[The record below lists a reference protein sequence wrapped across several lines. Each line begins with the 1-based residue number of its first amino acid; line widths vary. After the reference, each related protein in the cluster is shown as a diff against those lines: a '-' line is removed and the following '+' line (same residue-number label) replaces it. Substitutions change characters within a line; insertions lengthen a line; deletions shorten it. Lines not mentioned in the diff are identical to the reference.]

1 VTPRTCPTPRTYLD
15 HAATSVLRPEVRDVV
30 TALLGHAAGNPSSLH
45 GTGRAARRVVE
56 QAREDVADAVGAGA
70 TEVVFT
76 AGGTEADN
84 LAVKGIALARRAADP
99 RRRRLLVSAVEHHA
113 VLDPAHWLAGDGSFE
128 VVQLP
133 VDATGRLRVDALAAA
148 VVSDPG
154 SVALVSVMAAN
165 NEVGTYQPLDE
176 VVAVCEPAGI
186 PVHAD
191 AVQALGVLDLDFAG
205 SGLAAMSLTGHKAG
219 GPVGAGALVLRHDVE
234 AVAVLHGGGQQRDL
248 RSGTL
253 DAVGVGGFAAAA
265 SLAAAGRDAHVAHLV
280 GLRARLVTGA
290 LAAVSDAVL
299 VGPADPTGA
308 LPGLAW
314 LSFPGADAEAVLF
327 ALDERGL
334 DVSAGSACS
343 AGIARVSHV
352 LTAMG
357 RPADEAPDGI
367 RVSLGWSSTAADVDA
382 LLAALPDAVATGRA
396 VAEAE
401 RVHV

>member
-1 VTPRTCPTPRTYLD
+1 MTPRTYLD
-15 HAATSVLRPEVRDVV
+15 HAATSVLRPQVREVV
-30 TALLGHAAGNPSSLH
+30 TGLLGHASGNPSSLH
-45 GTGRAARRVVE
+45 GTGRAARRIVE

-128 VVQLP
+128 VVELP
-133 VDATGRLRVDALAAA
+133 VDATGRLRVGALAAA
-148 VVSDPG
+148 IASDPG

-165 NEVGTYQPLDE
+165 NEVGTLQPLDE
-176 VVAVCEPAGI
+176 VVALCEPDGI

-191 AVQALGVLDLDFAG
+191 AVQALGVLALDFAG

-253 DAVGVGGFAAAA
+253 DAVGAGGFAAAA
-265 SLAAAGRDAHVAHLV
+265 TIATAAREAHVERLTA
-280 GLRARLVTGA
+280 LRARLVAGA
-290 LAAVSDAVL
+290 LAVVPGAAVL
-299 VGPADPTGA
+299 GSVDPAGG

-357 RPADEAPDGI
+357 RPADEVPDGI

-382 LLAALPDAVATGRA
+382 LVAALPDVVGTGRA
-396 VAEAE
+396 VAAAE
-401 RVHV
+401 RAHA

>member
-1 VTPRTCPTPRTYLD
+1 MSSRVYLD
-15 HAATSVLRPEVRDVV
+15 HAATSVLRPQVREVV
-30 TALLGHAAGNPSSLH
+30 TGLLEHAAGNPSSLH

-128 VVQLP
+128 VVELP

-148 VVSDPG
+148 VASDPA

-165 NEVGTYQPLDE
+165 NEVGTFQPLAE
-176 VVAVCEPAGI
+176 AVAVCDGHGI

-191 AVQALGVLDLDFAG
+191 AVQALGVLALDFAA

-234 AVAVLHGGGQQRDL
+234 VVAVLHGGGQQRDL

-253 DAVGVGGFAAAA
+253 DAVGAGGFAAAA
-265 SLAAAGRDAHVAHLV
+265 TIAVTDREAHVAHLA
-280 GLRARLVTGA
+280 GLRARLVAGV
-290 LAAVSDAVL
+290 LAAVPDAVP
-299 VGPADPTGA
+299 VGPADPAGG

-314 LSFPGADAEAVLF
+314 LAFPGADAEAVLF

-357 RPADEAPDGI
+357 RPADEVPDGI
-367 RVSLGWSSTAADVDA
+367 RVSLGWPSTAADVDA
-382 LLAALPDAVATGRA
+382 LLAGLPAAVATGRA

-401 RVHV
+401 RVHA